1 MAKGEAAT
9 GMCLLTMQSR
19 AEGADMD
26 AAAQASR

>member
-1 MAKGEAAT
+1 MATGEAAT
-9 GMCLLTMQSR
+9 DMCLLTMRSR